1 MKTKDKIRG
10 ILFFVLSAAGV
21 IFFGYNAASNV
32 SLLFNP
38 EEFEARITD
47 VSFSNTH
54 RSIVD
59 TYRIRLEYEEDGE
72 IKKNSAGFFFPKHKS
87 LGNQFASGKTVT
99 VCKNRLGFY
108 QIKNFVKSEIIV
120 HSVCTLLA
128 MAVMS
133 IPVSLL
139 FFPVRKRPV
148 NSLYIMAN
156 DYKIRKVKNAESAS
170 FYINQLK
177 KHEIICFGITDRN
190 GFAEY
195 SYEQDEFIERTA
207 SKENEAEET
216 IDEFSIEFVV
226 REKMKVLD
234 KAGK

>member
-1 MKTKDKIRG
+1 M
-10 ILFFVLSAAGV
+10 

-47 VSFSNTH
+47 VSSSNTH
-54 RSIVD
+54 RSFVD

-72 IKKNSAGFFFPKHKS
+72 IKKNSAGFYFPK
-87 LGNQFASGKTVT
+87 
-99 VCKNRLGFY
+99 
-108 QIKNFVKSEIIV
+108 
-120 HSVCTLLA
+120 
-128 MAVMS
+128 
-133 IPVSLL
+133 
-139 FFPVRKRPV
+139 RKRPV

-177 KHEIICFGITDRN
+177 KHEIICFGITDRD

-195 SYEQDEFIERTA
+195 SYEQNEFIERTA
-207 SKENEAEET
+207 SKGNETEET
-216 IDEFSIEFVV
+216 IDEFSIESVV
-226 REKMKVLD
+226 REKMKVRD